1 MNVEKGRNE
10 FPITHDTVPGKV
22 QGPPL
27 LRQHHNVAL
36 RLLHKSSFGPQSNVS
51 LRTLLKGCNYYAVW
65 WNLVLSVQC
74 TSKYFK
80 ITCCRFR
87 WRHPAHAGFVA
98 RYRRRNRPQ
107 WRGVGREWGGWYF
120 PQWRKRQHDSQL
132 VAPRRITERS
142 NWQDRLVHQL
152 WPYRLALNARFSIF
166 SIGLLLP
173 ICSYCDSYYFCLNF
187 CVAIY

>member
-65 WNLVLSVQC
+65 
-74 TSKYFK
+74 
-80 ITCCRFR
+80 
-87 WRHPAHAGFVA
+87 
-98 RYRRRNRPQ
+98 
-107 WRGVGREWGGWYF
+107 
-120 PQWRKRQHDSQL
+120 
-132 VAPRRITERS
+132 
-142 NWQDRLVHQL
+142 
-152 WPYRLALNARFSIF
+152 
-166 SIGLLLP
+166 
-173 ICSYCDSYYFCLNF
+173 
-187 CVAIY
+187 